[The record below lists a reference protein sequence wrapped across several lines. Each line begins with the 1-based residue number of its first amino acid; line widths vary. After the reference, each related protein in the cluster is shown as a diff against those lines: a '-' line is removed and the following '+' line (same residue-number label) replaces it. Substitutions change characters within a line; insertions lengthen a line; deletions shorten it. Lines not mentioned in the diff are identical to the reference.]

1 MKVILQTDIK
11 NIGKKGEIVEVAD
24 GYGRNFLLPKKL
36 ALPASSENVNVAKA
50 QAGAKA
56 RKDAMAV
63 DEAKLMAAQLDL
75 PTEDLT
81 YWHCLQATAIGP
93 WTAADT
99 HTSTDMLLTA
109 ARNDPA

>member
-1 MKVILQTDIK
+1 
-11 NIGKKGEIVEVAD
+11 
-24 GYGRNFLLPKKL
+24 
-36 ALPASSENVNVAKA
+36 
-50 QAGAKA
+50 
-56 RKDAMAV
+56 
-63 DEAKLMAAQLDL
+63 MAAQLDL

-109 ARNDPA
+109 LLTAARNDPA